1 MAINM
6 QAFLNSRLS
15 IALGLILS
23 RVPTPVGFQI
33 AYWLGGLLAAR
44 KNNIMVRAL
53 RANLWVV
60 HDERPTAPELDSLVR
75 QTYRSAARSL
85 YEFWHFIHNN
95 QAVFDM
101 VQFEESFSS
110 AVEQARR
117 EKRGTLMVLPHLS
130 NFDLVGRSAV
140 LHGVHLH
147 VLSYPRPPGGYRWQN
162 ALRQLPGLTI
172 TPMSVEALRQASST
186 LRSGGVVVT
195 GIDRPLP
202 GKENKYSVRFFD
214 RPASLPVFHIRLALK
229 HDLPIIVVGGRRK
242 PDGNYS
248 VWASPP
254 IPMKRSPDLF
264 MEIVQNAETVLDVL
278 SGFVRSAPDQWAM
291 FYPVW
296 PEALG
301 QMPT

>member
-1 MAINM
+1 MAINL

-15 IALGLILS
+15 IALGVILS

-33 AYWLGGLLAAR
+33 AYWLGDLLAAR
-44 KNNIMVRAL
+44 KNNSMVRAV

-60 HDERPTAPELDSLVR
+60 HGELPTASELDELVR

-85 YEFWHFIHNN
+85 YEFWHYIHDNR
-95 QAVFDM
+95 AVIDM
-101 VQFEESFSS
+101 VEFEESFTGI
-110 AVEQARR
+110 VEQARR
-117 EKRGTLMVLPHLS
+117 DKQGLLMVLPHLS

-140 LHGVHLH
+140 LHGIPLH

-172 TPMSVEALRQASST
+172 TPMSVEALRQASIT
-186 LRSGGVVVT
+186 LRGGGIVVT

-202 GKENKYSVRFFD
+202 GEDSKYPVRFFG
-214 RPASLPVFHIRLALK
+214 RTASLPVFHIRLALK
-229 HDLPIIVVGGRRK
+229 HDLPIVVVGGRRK
-242 PDGNYS
+242 TDGNYA

-254 IPMKRSPDLF
+254 IPMKRSKDLVE
-264 MEIVQNAETVLDVL
+264 EIVQNAEAVLDVM
-278 SGFVRSAPDQWAM
+278 SGFIRSAPDQWAM

-296 PEALG
+296 PDALS
-301 QMPT
+301 QMPV